1 MDDGKSKEKKTIVH
15 SALDN
20 IPLVSVM
27 EHASIPWGIKSNESK
42 FVYMN
47 QAAMNFCNIPKGF
60 DVEGRLDSEIPVSW
74 SELAPE
80 LQAHDRKAE
89 QSKEG
94 ADVIET
100 AYFGRDAIL
109 APWHC
114 AKFPIYHSDG
124 TVLGTMFY
132 AKAFNFYSVYE
143 FFNNSKPSV
152 ITLTPP
158 VDIFTQRELEIISF
172 AIRRLSAKEIASR
185 LCLSYRT
192 VQNRLNGIYS
202 KAQTTS
208 LSGLIEYCMMVGLN
222 DYMPRSL
229 LKQKVDF
236 FW

>member
-1 MDDGKSKEKKTIVH
+1 MDAGISKEKKIIVP
-15 SALDN
+15 SAIEN
-20 IPLVSVM
+20 IPLISVM
-27 EHASIPWGIKSNESK
+27 EHASIPWGIKNNESK

-60 DVEGRLDSEIPVSW
+60 DVDGRLDSEIPVSW

-89 QSKEG
+89 QSNEG
-94 ADVIET
+94 AEVIET
-100 AYFGRDAIL
+100 AYFGREAIL
-109 APWHC
+109 APWYC
-114 AKFPIYHSDG
+114 AKFPIYASNG
-124 TVLGTMFY
+124 KVLGTMFY
-132 AKAFNFYSVYE
+132 AKAFNFHSVYD
-143 FFNNSKPSV
+143 FFNNSKPSI

-158 VDIFTQRELEIISF
+158 VDIFTQRELEIIFF
-172 AIRRLSAKEIASR
+172 ATRRLSAKEIAGR

-192 VQNRLNGIYS
+192 VQNRLNGIYT

-208 LSGLIEYCMMVGLN
+208 LNGLIEYCRTVGLN